1 MLEYSPDLVD
11 FVGGV
16 AVRCELATSAPAAEI
31 SQRFED
37 LKFKPDMRGV
47 NWYAYRVLDSN
58 LKKMDPNLPVKSFVY
73 IAAEPEIAAGQQ
85 DSDLWIQFV
94 DGEKAKVVDAMQIA
108 SSLPHV
114 TQINPSIGKEA
125 KTAALVAAIL
135 SLIAMLIYL
144 GLRFGDVRYGLG
156 GVVTLA
162 HDTTATMGALMCCA
176 FIAATAWGPK
186 LLISDFKIDM
196 TMVGAFLTLLGYS
209 INDTIII
216 YDRIREN
223 RRKGTLT
230 AQLINDSINATLSR
244 TILTSTTVF
253 LVVFVMYVFGGS
265 GLRGF
270 NFAMLFGVIEGTYS
284 SIAISAPILLIRGQ
298 MAVKKP
304 VPKQQQN

>member
-1 MLEYSPDLVD
+1 
-11 FVGGV
+11 
-16 AVRCELATSAPAAEI
+16 
-31 SQRFED
+31 
-37 LKFKPDMRGV
+37 
-47 NWYAYRVLDSN
+47 
-58 LKKMDPNLPVKSFVY
+58 
-73 IAAEPEIAAGQQ
+73 
-85 DSDLWIQFV
+85 
-94 DGEKAKVVDAMQIA
+94 MQIT

-114 TQINPSIGKEA
+114 TQISPSVGAEA
-125 KTAALVAAIL
+125 KTAALIAAIL
-135 SLIAMLIYL
+135 ALIAMLVYL
-144 GLRFGDVRYGLG
+144 AFRFGDIRYGIG
-156 GVVTLA
+156 GIVTLA

-176 FIAATAWGPK
+176 FISTTFIGQK
-186 LLISDFKIDM
+186 LLIADFKIDM

-284 SIAISAPILLIRGQ
+284 SIAISAPILLIRAQ
-298 MAVKKP
+298 QRAANKP
-304 VPKQQQN
+304 APKQQQN